1 MSMAWTR
8 KALVAAGVVLL
19 AGVRVG
25 YAQQTPP
32 PEPAP
37 DPNGYFAQHFVFDTL
52 NPDVQSAIAKA
63 NLAPV
68 SFNRIVLHT
77 REVVTTSGQAQP
89 STFTAAIELENA
101 GHGLV
106 RRAEAVQD
114 NGNLMGTRLD
124 LTYRGYFS
132 LLTQSVSARSNT
144 SPPMQE
150 ARKILR
156 LDTDTSGHFAMVYLY
171 GAVGAATFADPGQY
185 LCDSGK
191 QYSASQLNPG
201 IEGEAL
207 EVTCRTIDSNGIDVD
222 KVTLAYLEKYGVAVA
237 LRVHNDE
244 RTVDS
249 TILDFN
255 AH

>member
-1 MSMAWTR
+1 MSMATT
-8 KALVAAGVVLL
+8 KKMLVAAGMVLL
-19 AGVRVG
+19 AGMRVG
-25 YAQQTPP
+25 YAQEAPP
-32 PEPAP
+32 PEPAQ
-37 DPNGYFAQHFVFDTL
+37 DPNGYFAQHFAFDAL
-52 NPDVQSAIAKA
+52 NPDVKSAIAKA

-68 SFNRIVLHT
+68 PFNRIVLHT

-89 STFTAAIELENA
+89 STFTASIVLENA

-132 LLTQSVSARSNT
+132 FLTQSMAARSNT

-150 ARKILR
+150 SRKILR
-156 LDTDTSGHFAMVYLY
+156 FDTGSSGHFAMVYLY
-171 GAVGAATFADPGQY
+171 GATGQATFADPGQY

-201 IEGEAL
+201 IEGAAL

-222 KVTLAYLEKYGVAVA
+222 KVTLAYLEKYDVAIA

-244 RTVDS
+244 HTMDS
-249 TILDFN
+249 AILDFN
-255 AH
+255 AQ